1 MFDDE
6 NGKIP
11 TSRSLWKAYGCLF
24 AHNVWIVS
32 LNVSVY
38 WSIIY
43 AYTFNL
49 VQRDWSCKCIL
60 DNYLSSKNSLRG
72 KIKHKIKY
80 LREFNPQTI
89 YKELCN
95 LV

>member
-1 MFDDE
+1 MST
-6 NGKIP
+6 P
-11 TSRSLWKAYGCLF
+11 
-24 AHNVWIVS
+24 
-32 LNVSVY
+32 
-38 WSIIY
+38 
-43 AYTFNL
+43 FNL

-80 LREFNPQTI
+80 LREFNTQTI